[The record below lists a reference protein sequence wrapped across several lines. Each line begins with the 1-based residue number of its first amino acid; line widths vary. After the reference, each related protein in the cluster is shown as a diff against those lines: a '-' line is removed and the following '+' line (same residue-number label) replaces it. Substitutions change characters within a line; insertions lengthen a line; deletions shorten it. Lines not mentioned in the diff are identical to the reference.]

1 MSKKSAKSKKEE
13 ALAFLDDLDK
23 LGEEDSTETSSAS
36 LTADQG
42 QTQAG
47 SSEGK
52 GKASMDI
59 PRKSVDSSRSA
70 VNPGAGTG
78 TGMVPPAKG
87 KGNKKALTG
96 NASAATSNPSTTT
109 SAGGPGSSSTS
120 TDKTTTGTTNAHE
133 EDPEAAL
140 AYLQAQIDQK
150 NRPISRVQTPTTTST
165 PSIARPAT
173 PQNSA
178 TIGSILPA
186 PTTTRKSIEQTRSRA
201 GTPLNEPTSTTT
213 SSDPN
218 TTTTNSSS
226 GGGWGFWSSALQT
239 AKSTATSAYT
249 QASQVASAAQSAA
262 LAQAEKSGVNL
273 NVNDYVPVGADL
285 KGLKGLQGLNLEE
298 LKKAGSGGLE
308 ALRTR
313 VGEGVKGVDLERLR
327 QDILAGT
334 SHALTELINTVAPP
348 ISEHEVVQVW
358 MTHRMKG
365 YDGVESVVYQG
376 VMKMME
382 QTSSSELEVFFLP
395 SPSTSGHDQS
405 ERSINPLEGWEAGW
419 AAVEKDLEGLKMRAG
434 SDERKGEPNPDLP
447 VTTVPIYLH
456 LQPVL
461 VPLPFAEPPSSKEKE
476 GAPSVQPKHLTF
488 IVTLHDDVHGL
499 KQSTVTQY
507 SPADWMDVEYERSDW
522 VEERLVDVIRV
533 GVEIVIQEYVAVRMG
548 LKAKSTAEASE
559 QKPPSST
566 TEDKETTEEKVAKEA
581 GVGT

>member
-23 LGEEDSTETSSAS
+23 LGEEDSTEASSVS

-78 TGMVPPAKG
+78 TVPPAKG
-87 KGNKKALTG
+87 RGSKKALTG
-96 NASAATSNPSTTT
+96 SASAATSNPSTTT
-109 SAGGPGSSSTS
+109 SAGGPGSISTS
-120 TDKTTTGTTNAHE
+120 ADKTTTGTSNTNE

-173 PQNSA
+173 PSNQSA

-213 SSDPN
+213 SSDPVN
-218 TTTTNSSS
+218 TTNTNSSS

-239 AKSTATSAYT
+239 AKSTASSAYT

-285 KGLKGLQGLNLEE
+285 KGLKGLNLEE

-327 QDILAGT
+327 
-334 SHALTELINTVAPP
+334 ELSFFLEVGIQTTPSRP
-348 ISEHEVVQVW
+348 IS
-358 MTHRMKG
+358 
-365 YDGVESVVYQG
+365 
-376 VMKMME
+376 
-382 QTSSSELEVFFLP
+382 
-395 SPSTSGHDQS
+395 
-405 ERSINPLEGWEAGW
+405 
-419 AAVEKDLEGLKMRAG
+419 
-434 SDERKGEPNPDLP
+434 
-447 VTTVPIYLH
+447 
-456 LQPVL
+456 
-461 VPLPFAEPPSSKEKE
+461 
-476 GAPSVQPKHLTF
+476 
-488 IVTLHDDVHGL
+488 
-499 KQSTVTQY
+499 
-507 SPADWMDVEYERSDW
+507 
-522 VEERLVDVIRV
+522 
-533 GVEIVIQEYVAVRMG
+533 
-548 LKAKSTAEASE
+548 
-559 QKPPSST
+559 
-566 TEDKETTEEKVAKEA
+566 
-581 GVGT
+581 

>member
-23 LGEEDSTETSSAS
+23 LGEEDSTEASSAS

-42 QTQAG
+42 QTQP
-47 SSEGK
+47 SEGK
-52 GKASMDI
+52 GKVSMDI

-70 VNPGAGTG
+70 VNSGAGTG
-78 TGMVPPAKG
+78 TVPPAKG
-87 KGNKKALTG
+87 KGSKKALTG
-96 NASAATSNPSTTT
+96 SASAATANSSPTT
-109 SAGGPGSSSTS
+109 SAGGPGPASTPA
-120 TDKTTTGTTNAHE
+120 DKTTTGTSNTNE

-173 PQNSA
+173 PSNQSA

-201 GTPLNEPTSTTT
+201 GTPLNEPTT
-213 SSDPN
+213 SSDPVN
-218 TTTTNSSS
+218 TTTANSSS

-327 QDILAGT
+327 EFSFFLEVGNQTT
-334 SHALTELINTVAPP
+334 SSRP
-348 ISEHEVVQVW
+348 IS
-358 MTHRMKG
+358 
-365 YDGVESVVYQG
+365 
-376 VMKMME
+376 
-382 QTSSSELEVFFLP
+382 
-395 SPSTSGHDQS
+395 
-405 ERSINPLEGWEAGW
+405 
-419 AAVEKDLEGLKMRAG
+419 
-434 SDERKGEPNPDLP
+434 
-447 VTTVPIYLH
+447 
-456 LQPVL
+456 
-461 VPLPFAEPPSSKEKE
+461 
-476 GAPSVQPKHLTF
+476 
-488 IVTLHDDVHGL
+488 
-499 KQSTVTQY
+499 
-507 SPADWMDVEYERSDW
+507 
-522 VEERLVDVIRV
+522 
-533 GVEIVIQEYVAVRMG
+533 
-548 LKAKSTAEASE
+548 
-559 QKPPSST
+559 
-566 TEDKETTEEKVAKEA
+566 
-581 GVGT
+581 

>member
-47 SSEGK
+47 SSEGR

-78 TGMVPPAKG
+78 TVPPAKG
-87 KGNKKALTG
+87 KGSKKALTG
-96 NASAATSNPSTTT
+96 NASAATSNPA
-109 SAGGPGSSSTS
+109 SAGGPGSTSTS
-120 TDKTTTGTTNAHE
+120 TDKAATGSSNANE

-173 PQNSA
+173 PSNQSA

-218 TTTTNSSS
+218 TTTANSSSS

-239 AKSTATSAYT
+239 AKSTASSAYT

-285 KGLKGLQGLNLEE
+285 KGLKGLNLEE

-327 QDILAGT
+327 EFSFFLEVGNQTT
-334 SHALTELINTVAPP
+334 SSRP
-348 ISEHEVVQVW
+348 IS
-358 MTHRMKG
+358 
-365 YDGVESVVYQG
+365 
-376 VMKMME
+376 
-382 QTSSSELEVFFLP
+382 
-395 SPSTSGHDQS
+395 
-405 ERSINPLEGWEAGW
+405 
-419 AAVEKDLEGLKMRAG
+419 
-434 SDERKGEPNPDLP
+434 
-447 VTTVPIYLH
+447 
-456 LQPVL
+456 
-461 VPLPFAEPPSSKEKE
+461 
-476 GAPSVQPKHLTF
+476 
-488 IVTLHDDVHGL
+488 
-499 KQSTVTQY
+499 
-507 SPADWMDVEYERSDW
+507 
-522 VEERLVDVIRV
+522 
-533 GVEIVIQEYVAVRMG
+533 
-548 LKAKSTAEASE
+548 
-559 QKPPSST
+559 
-566 TEDKETTEEKVAKEA
+566 
-581 GVGT
+581 

>member
-23 LGEEDSTETSSAS
+23 LGEEDSTEASSAS

-42 QTQAG
+42 QTPAG

-78 TGMVPPAKG
+78 TGTVPPAKG
-87 KGNKKALTG
+87 KGSKKALTG

-109 SAGGPGSSSTS
+109 SAGVPGSSSTS
-120 TDKTTTGTTNAHE
+120 TEKTTTGTSNTNE

-201 GTPLNEPTSTTT
+201 GTPLNEPTSSDPAHNSNNTTT
-213 SSDPN
+213 SS
-218 TTTTNSSS
+218 SA

-273 NVNDYVPVGADL
+273 NVNDYVGADL
-285 KGLKGLQGLNLEE
+285 GGLKGLQGLNLEE

-327 QDILAGT
+327 
-334 SHALTELINTVAPP
+334 ELPFFLKQT
-348 ISEHEVVQVW
+348 
-358 MTHRMKG
+358 
-365 YDGVESVVYQG
+365 
-376 VMKMME
+376 
-382 QTSSSELEVFFLP
+382 TSSSP
-395 SPSTSGHDQS
+395 MS
-405 ERSINPLEGWEAGW
+405 
-419 AAVEKDLEGLKMRAG
+419 
-434 SDERKGEPNPDLP
+434 
-447 VTTVPIYLH
+447 
-456 LQPVL
+456 
-461 VPLPFAEPPSSKEKE
+461 
-476 GAPSVQPKHLTF
+476 
-488 IVTLHDDVHGL
+488 
-499 KQSTVTQY
+499 
-507 SPADWMDVEYERSDW
+507 
-522 VEERLVDVIRV
+522 
-533 GVEIVIQEYVAVRMG
+533 
-548 LKAKSTAEASE
+548 
-559 QKPPSST
+559 
-566 TEDKETTEEKVAKEA
+566 
-581 GVGT
+581 